1 MNKFKIIEEKNP
13 VTGEICH
20 YELWWYRPMFWNKD
34 RWVCEQE
41 RHIRYTTNKKF
52 AYRSDIIKHIQD
64 NYVPKVRTEIYEGV
78 IDGNF
83 GIQRSDGVGQ

>member
-1 MNKFKIIEEKNP
+1 MRKFKIIEEKNP
-13 VTGEICH
+13 VTGEVSH
-20 YELWWYRPMFWNKD
+20 YELWWHKPWPFIKD

-52 AYRSDIIKHIQD
+52 AYKTDIIKHIQE
-64 NYVPKVRTEIYEGV
+64 NYVPSVRTEVYEGV